1 MAAVFGDEVTNES
14 NSGTK
19 GPYARELYRF
29 FMRRFRS
36 NHLDLVD
43 DLVQEVYI
51 RARVWKRAAT
61 DAQIEKPLAYLYGIA
76 KHVMADHYTGHM
88 NGTKDM
94 SNEDF
99 VPLDEDSQDKM
110 VAPDLTVRLEAIQEL
125 KVLMADLPETHK
137 QVLILHKIYGLEYAD
152 VVEYTGLSI
161 HTVEKY
167 VTQAIMRMRLK
178 AGVWGDRPEGCGWGR
193 RGGRPPK
200 GEGEE

>member
-1 MAAVFGDEVTNES
+1 MAAVFGDEVTSTS

-43 DLVQEVYI
+43 DLVQEVYA
-51 RARVWKRAAT
+51 RARLWKRT
-61 DAQIEKPLAYLYGIA
+61 KQDADIEKPLAYLYGIA
-76 KHVMADHYTGHM
+76 KHVMADHYLKLT
-88 NGTKDM
+88 
-94 SNEDF
+94 EDAKHE
-99 VPLDEDSQDKM
+99 VELDEENQDKV
-110 VAPDLTVRLEAIQEL
+110 VAPDLTIRLEAIQE
-125 KVLMADLPETHK
+125 VRILMEDLPETHK
-137 QVLILHKIYGLEYAD
+137 QVVILHKIYGLEYMD
-152 VVEYTGLSI
+152 VAQHLGLSI

-193 RGGRPPK
+193 RGGRPAK
-200 GEGEE
+200 EAGGGGED